1 MPYQQ
6 VYIDDQPVIIGDF
19 MPIHIANPQVIEKI
33 DRLSR
38 LMGLGKTATV
48 EAAVDRMLAEVA
60 TESQSDPWAGIDAII
75 AQLHRI
81 PPRPDAFEAVEYDDA
96 GLPK

>member
-1 MPYQQ
+1 MPVQ
-6 VYIDDQPVIIGDF
+6 
-19 MPIHIANPQVIEKI
+19 IANPQVIEKI
-33 DRLSR
+33 ERLSR
-38 LMGLGKTATV
+38 LIGLGKTATV

-60 TESQSDPWAGIDAII
+60 TGSSADPWVGIDAII

-81 PPRPDAFEAVEYDDA
+81 PPRPDSFEAVEYDEA